1 MAELPMARV
10 LSPREGRRVRPRLT
24 VLLGPDYS
32 GKSSVLEGLA
42 ERGTCTVVSY
52 DKALL
57 DPVYSLIGRVR
68 DEFLTEALR
77 APAGRY
83 SSDLFLT
90 VVQIAVVHLR
100 DRMMDAPPD
109 RPVIVDSYY
118 FKLLAKC
125 SLLGYDNAS
134 LFSWWRS
141 FPPPDQVVYLDV
153 EPAVAWERS
162 GWGAHANPMEHYG
175 EKPTEDSFTRFQMD
189 LGEVMAKEMTGL
201 NVITLG
207 QPDGVEESVDLVEKT
222 IRDGAHG

>member
-1 MAELPMARV
+1 M
-10 LSPREGRRVRPRLT
+10 RPRST

-32 GKSSVLEGLA
+32 GKSSVLERLA
-42 ERGTCTVVSY
+42 ERGTWTVVSY
-52 DKALL
+52 DEALL

-90 VVQIAVVHLR
+90 LVQIAAVHLR
-100 DRMMDAPPD
+100 DRVADAPPD
-109 RPVIVDSYY
+109 RPVIVDSYHY
-118 FKLLAKC
+118 KLLAKC
-125 SLLGYDNAS
+125 SLLGHDNPS
-134 LFSWWRS
+134 LLSWWRS

-162 GWGAHANPMEHYG
+162 GWGADANPMEHYG
-175 EKPTEDSFTRFQMD
+175 EKPTEESFTRFQAD
-189 LGEVMAKEMTGL
+189 LGDVMRKELAGL

-207 QPDGVEESVDLVEKT
+207 QSEGVEESVELVEKAV
-222 IRDGAHG
+222 RNGAHG